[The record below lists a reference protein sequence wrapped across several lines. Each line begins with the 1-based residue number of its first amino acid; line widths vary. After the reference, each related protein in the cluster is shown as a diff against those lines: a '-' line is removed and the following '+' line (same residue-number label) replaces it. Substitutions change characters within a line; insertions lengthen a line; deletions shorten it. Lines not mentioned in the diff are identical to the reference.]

1 MDTIT
6 YPITLDI
13 NIITKPNKIYIA
25 NTADV
30 GTRFLSI
37 ALYSNGT
44 RFTIPATA
52 LISATFV
59 TDGVL
64 ISDDVECT
72 LSSNKI
78 LVPIKNLQ
86 QHGNLSVQIKITDNE
101 QVIATPRPIEIIVTP
116 DIGEIAQVNEN
127 SIGSYA
133 EVVQEIA
140 DARGTY
146 TDLGTRVD
154 AISSKVTTL
163 IGDAGNLSV
172 DEMIDEF
179 AETLAIKGN
188 KIYYTDSNSETKSII
203 GTLPSGGGGTGVDG
217 KSAYEIAVEH
227 GFIGTEEEWLASLKG
242 EKGDPGAQ
250 GEAGEKGDKGD
261 KGDTGAQGERGEKG
275 DKGDTG
281 ASDYSEL
288 SNKPSING
296 VELNG
301 NKTSGDLALQ
311 DKLTAGE
318 NISIENGVISATSE
332 GTTDYNELENKPQID
347 GIPIEKNRGHE
358 AYNLFGLSTP
368 LSWMLN
374 FGDLVDKS
382 SKNGILNATIKQVE
396 SLPEF
401 MNPKDKHFIIFDYQ
415 AESQG
420 IWDIAVWMDA
430 TTNEPK
436 MAFRAGTNNIYSVS
450 DWVELTGGGSQI
462 VSGVVNAQGHIE
474 FTDSDGNKFTTT
486 GESVIGT
493 QGEDGN
499 AIWKTTVEPTAPNY
513 PSQPG
518 YGFNVTDLTGA
529 DREVQIGDIVL
540 YSYYYYGITQIVG
553 SVAYAETRV
562 SIRGATGAQGDDYV
576 LTAQDK
582 TDIANIVLSELP
594 TTEGVLYGNT
604 SN

>member
-13 NIITKPNKIYIA
+13 NSITKPNKIYIA

-59 TDGVL
+59 TDDVL

-78 LVPIKNLQ
+78 LVPIENLQ
-86 QHGNLSVQIKITDNE
+86 QHGNLSVQIKITDDK

-116 DIGEIAQVNEN
+116 NIGEIAQVNEN

-146 TDLGTRVD
+146 TNLGTRVD
-154 AISSKVTTL
+154 AISSEVTTL
-163 IGDAGNLSV
+163 IGGSVNLSV
-172 DEMIDEF
+172 NEMIDGF
-179 AETLAIKGN
+179 AETLAIRGN
-188 KIYYTDSNSETKSII
+188 KIYYTDSNSKTKPII

-242 EKGDPGAQ
+242 
-250 GEAGEKGDKGD
+250 
-261 KGDTGAQGERGEKG
+261 DTGAA
-275 DKGDTG
+275 G
-281 ASDYSEL
+281 A
-288 SNKPSING
+288 
-296 VELNG
+296 
-301 NKTSGDLALQ
+301 
-311 DKLTAGE
+311 
-318 NISIENGVISATSE
+318 
-332 GTTDYNELENKPQID
+332 
-347 GIPIEKNRGHE
+347 
-358 AYNLFGLSTP
+358 
-368 LSWMLN
+368 
-374 FGDLVDKS
+374 
-382 SKNGILNATIKQVE
+382 
-396 SLPEF
+396 
-401 MNPKDKHFIIFDYQ
+401 
-415 AESQG
+415 
-420 IWDIAVWMDA
+420 
-430 TTNEPK
+430 
-436 MAFRAGTNNIYSVS
+436 
-450 DWVELTGGGSQI
+450 
-462 VSGVVNAQGHIE
+462 
-474 FTDSDGNKFTTT
+474 
-486 GESVIGT
+486 
-493 QGEDGN
+493 DGN

-562 SIRGATGAQGDDYV
+562 SIRGATGAQGDNYV

-594 TTEGVLYGNT
+594 TTQGVLYGNT